1 MAIVNHAKREINAK
15 IVYYGHEGAG
25 KGTSLRYI
33 YDRIKPTLRGELK
46 TQSTAGS
53 NLVFFDFSPFEQPVY
68 NGYRLRFHIYTL
80 QGKVTNPAAWKM
92 TLKGA
97 DGLVMVTDASQKELS
112 AAKLSLSQLS
122 DFMGGYGIELDDVPL
137 VLQFNKAERAGKVT
151 ALELASELGL
161 VDRKARLTTAAGG
174 DGVLEV
180 LSSLSQQILERVRQ
194 LLVVPPDGAALAEM
208 TSEPMEDA
216 VKPLCEEINQVTSE
230 EVASVPE
237 YQPPEET
244 IISGNPNDGQVHVN
258 VAQDGICVE
267 GTTIRIP
274 LAISQ
279 AGGVQRLVVT
289 IAVGPG

>member
-80 QGKVTNPAAWKM
+80 QGKVINPAAWKM

-97 DGLVMVTDASQKELS
+97 DGLVMVTDASQKGLS
-112 AAKLSLSQLS
+112 AAKLSLSQLI
-122 DFMGGYGIELDDVPL
+122 DFVGGYGIELDDVPL

-161 VDRKARLTTAAGG
+161 VDRKGRLTTAAGG

-194 LLVVPPDGAALAEM
+194 LLVVPPDGATLAEM
-208 TSEPMEDA
+208 ASESMEDA
-216 VKPLCEEINQVTSE
+216 VKPLCEEDVQVASE
-230 EVASVPE
+230 EVASVSE
-237 YQPPEET
+237 YLPLEET
-244 IISGNPNDGQVHVN
+244 IISGHPNDGQVQVK

-279 AGGVQRLVVT
+279 AGGVQQLVVT